1 MEEKKKTNWKKIEV
15 IFELLIFGIVI
26 GIIEDLLAIK
36 LTTDQPITLKM
47 VGIVI
52 LIAIPF
58 AIIGEVIFDE
68 IDFAKIFQKI
78 FEKKNN
84 QN

>member
-1 MEEKKKTNWKKIEV
+1 MENNKWRKREV
-15 IFELLIFGIVI
+15 IFELLLSGIII

-36 LTTDQPITLKM
+36 IATGEPITWRI

-58 AIIGEVIFDE
+58 AFLGEVIFDR
-68 IDFAKIFQKI
+68 IDFAKIFRRM
-78 FEKKNN
+78 FEKKTDK
-84 QN
+84 

>member
-1 MEEKKKTNWKKIEV
+1 MEKKKTNWKKWEI

-26 GIIEDLLAIK
+26 GIVEDLLAIK
-36 LTTDQPITLKM
+36 LATDQPITLR
-47 VGIVI
+47 VIGIIVI
-52 LIAIPF
+52 VAVPF
-58 AIIGEVIFDE
+58 AILGEVVFDR

-78 FEKKNN
+78 FERKNN